1 MKRICKKLIGTA
13 IIAALLGVNYGASAM
28 AAEMNHPGIMSS
40 DLRTGLNSLFREHV
54 FLAAWA
60 TGAALAGRDGEF
72 KAAAGALDGN
82 SIDIA
87 KAIGSVYGAGAEQ
100 AFLPLWRKH
109 IGFVV
114 DYTVGVATKDDA
126 KKSKAVNDLVQYTQ
140 DFGAFLAAANPNLPK
155 ETVADLVK
163 GHVLTL
169 KDVIDAQASGDM
181 NKTFM
186 AIRSAA
192 GHMGMIADPL
202 AAAIVKQFPDRFAS
216 R

>member
-1 MKRICKKLIGTA
+1 MKVICKKLIGA
-13 IIAALLGVNYGASAM
+13 EVIAALLGIHYGASAM
-28 AAEMNHPGIMSS
+28 AAEMNHHGMISS

-54 FLAAWA
+54 FLAASA

-72 KAAAGALDGN
+72 KAAAGALDAN

-87 KAIGSVYGAGAEQ
+87 KAIGSVYGTGAEQ
-100 AFLPLWRKH
+100 AFLTLWRKH

-126 KKSKAVNDLVQYTQ
+126 KKNKAVNDLVQYTQ

-155 ETVADLVK
+155 EAVADLVK
-163 GHVLTL
+163 DHVLTL

-181 NKTFM
+181 NKSFM

>member
-1 MKRICKKLIGTA
+1 MKTICKKLIGA
-13 IIAALLGVNYGASAM
+13 AVIAVLLGVNYGASAV
-28 AAEMNHPGIMSS
+28 AAEMNHHGMIST
-40 DLRTGLNSLFREHV
+40 DVRTGLNSLFREHV

-100 AFLPLWRKH
+100 AFLSLWRKH

-114 DYTVGVATKDDA
+114 DYMVGVVTKDDA
-126 KKSKAVNDLVQYTQ
+126 KKNKAVSDLVQYTQ
-140 DFGAFLAAANPNLPK
+140 DFGAFRAAANPNLPK

-181 NKTFM
+181 NKSFM